1 MITTTF
7 LLIIIVFSIYCF
19 MNREAMQKYMFYP
32 YLIKRHNEHYRFL
45 THAFIH
51 GDYLH
56 LLFNCLALY
65 SFGTDLE
72 TRIFPDEAVYG
83 PKLGPVIYLI
93 LFTGGIYAASIT
105 EYMRNK
111 DNSSYSS
118 LGASGAISSIMFVW
132 ILFNPT
138 GIIGLFFIPVP
149 GWLAG
154 ILLLGVSYYLIQRKK
169 KGTYSDGI
177 SHEAHFWGAIFG
189 IFVVVVTKPIVLK
202 YFFNHIMSVFS

>member
-1 MITTTF
+1 MITYTF
-7 LLIIIVFSIYCF
+7 LLIILGFSLYCF
-19 MNREAMQKYMFYP
+19 MVPAAMTKYMFYP

-51 GDYLH
+51 GDYIH
-56 LLFNCLALY
+56 LLFNALALY
-65 SFGTDLE
+65 SFGMDLE
-72 TRIFPDEAVYG
+72 ERIFPELYG
-83 PKLGPVIYLI
+83 PKLAPMVYLI
-93 LFTGGIYAASIT
+93 LFTGGIYAASFT
-105 EYMRNK
+105 EYLRNR

-132 ILFNPT
+132 ILLNPT

-154 ILLLGVSYYLIQRKK
+154 IILLGVSYYLIQRKK

-189 IFVVVVTKPIVLK
+189 IMVIVVTKPFVLK
-202 YFFNHIMSVFS
+202 LFFDHVVSVFQ

>member
-1 MITTTF
+1 MITYTF
-7 LLIIIVFSIYCF
+7 LLIIVSFSIYCF
-19 MNREAMQKYMFYP
+19 SVPAAMHKYMFYP
-32 YLIKRHNEHYRFL
+32 YLIKREKEHYRFL

-51 GDYLH
+51 GDYMH

-65 SFGTDLE
+65 SFGLDLE
-72 TRIFPDEAVYG
+72 TRIFPEVYG
-83 PKLGPVIYLI
+83 EKLGPIIYLI

-105 EYMRNK
+105 EYFRNK

-138 GIIGLFFIPVP
+138 GIIALFFIPIP

-169 KGTYSDGI
+169 QGKYSDGI

-189 IFVVVVTKPIVLK
+189 IFIIVVTKPIVLK
-202 YFFNHIMSVFS
+202 EFFNHIVSAIS